1 MFGRKNCTIA
11 AFVLSFTVYALGLTS
26 ITFAQEVTD
35 DTRIIE
41 RYKQMLNRKPKEG
54 STFDRLYQFYLEG
67 AGLDAMVADYQSEAE
82 AKPDAP
88 NVQLILG
95 HIHKRLGKETEAI
108 TAYQRA
114 MTLSPNDYYPH
125 FALGHIY
132 TISRQYEQAIKALTK
147 AAVLSEQ
154 TASATPD
161 DRTSIYKVLGRAY
174 FHQDQV
180 DDAITTWTKIAELD
194 PQNIFARIELA
205 DLFREQELYPQA
217 IAQHEAI
224 TEIKKDDPYRVC
236 LSLREIGK
244 VHEETG
250 AYEAAQARYDAA
262 LALTAPG
269 NWLRKDLQHR
279 IIGIYAA
286 DADWE
291 GLIAYYQGK
300 LEAAPNDPELIG
312 LQASAYIENQQ
323 LDEGIAAY
331 RKGLGLAPTDAE
343 LRLNLIAALRS
354 GEKLEAAATEYEALS
369 EQQLDN
375 FGIYRELGK
384 LYLEL
389 EDEVKAKSVYQRMI
403 DRDPENASTHLLL
416 AEIYAGHEWI
426 ADTVASYQKA
436 ISLAPDNLDYIE
448 YFGEFYFR
456 QGSRE
461 QAIETWNQ
469 MVVGEKGI
477 AENYD
482 RLAQLLDAKDFHT
495 EALTASRKAVE
506 LMPEAYR
513 YREALAKRFMR
524 NKQYSAA
531 LTEYTAAIKLA
542 PNAFFAEQMDDQRI
556 ELYRQQG
563 TLINQIEAMEVELEK
578 PGISDADLFAKHKRL
593 TKMYLKLENI
603 SYALEVLLKT
613 KALRPDDV
621 TVNRWLAEIYA
632 KQSKRAEANAIYTH
646 LTDIDSTNAREY
658 YTNIARL
665 HLNAMDLEAAQ
676 TAAKQIIAHSPRNPE
691 GHQMFAEIAEQAEDY
706 EAAIDSLKHAIRL
719 RPEAIDIRSELANTY
734 KVSGRLQEAISQY
747 WRCWEL
753 SDNLGDK
760 LAFLKPLSEVYYDL
774 GRHGEFEEKLKQL
787 SKSDT
792 SSVGAALAL
801 AELYRT
807 EGDLS
812 SARFQLARALDRDRE
827 HPELLERL
835 VQISFDLGDIAD
847 ALTYQQRLVK
857 AHPGP
862 AQQQKLGELLFD
874 AGREQEAIQAWSKVL
889 HAKNKPLE
897 AEIKL
902 ATLLIKY
909 GLVEEALFALDRAA
923 EKATGPKSHIVLY
936 QIGSLLV
943 EMNEFAS
950 AKPIFQRILQ
960 MPKPSAD
967 SGIGITT
974 NPAPV
979 NYGTNKLNLARNI
992 SRNIQRQPYSV
1003 RTPQTWQ
1010 PNNFDEAQAGALVRL
1025 KTIME
1030 QDGQLDALIEQFE
1043 TNATTNP
1050 KDTQTLELLGEL
1062 YTLTDNFEK
1071 TKEITERLIAISP
1084 NNPAY
1089 QGMQLDQLYTEGM
1102 LDYDTWKKQFD
1113 EMSGLTPEA
1122 RHWHTIEYARRL
1134 FYNGK
1139 AKDAE
1144 RALDALKDVNV
1155 TNLSNR
1161 TIFIDTLIQMGKT
1174 DAAEKVISQF
1184 PTSAAGSGSVT
1195 QPLQQRRLYEQLTT
1209 AYLRKEQ
1216 IDKAV
1221 GLYWKFFERTKPRT
1235 TGARRVAALSSTSYT
1250 YTGTPIQS
1258 GYPSPTLYYS
1268 QSRLVYL
1275 QEFFNQLWM
1284 NDQQEALYATFK
1296 AELETTQGRDRIY
1309 PLLAMS
1315 YCYWWEGRR
1324 EEAQEILSA
1333 LQQEFPNDLTL
1344 KLNTVFVSI
1353 QTGEIK
1359 TALALLK
1366 ELAEADVRNRRQY
1379 YDLTLQLV
1387 VHTGDTVSAREL
1399 VTKILNS
1406 PSSVRELYQFSQ
1418 KLQQTGLTQYAIAV
1432 AQRATTLAMRERDP
1446 NLLVQLSQHLN
1457 TLGRGQDAAR
1467 LAARAL
1473 RFANQRGQRG
1483 QMFHSRNMQ
1492 RAVRLAGRVTGTRDR
1507 ESKYVDAIERNPKSF
1522 QAHIRLASF
1531 YESQNQIKKAS
1542 DAYEAAL
1549 ALRPTD
1555 SMTRQR
1561 YADMLQRSG
1570 RAKSAVTQYVILLKE
1585 NVNVLPPNYWEVIR
1599 TFLKAGEVN
1608 TLIST
1613 VKEMLKTGPR
1623 YGGNHDFAR
1632 RAAEECTR
1640 NNNAKAAVEI
1650 YERMVEI
1657 NWERSYQQLVSA
1669 YVASGKRD
1677 KAIQFL
1683 RAKLRTGNPEV
1694 QVQVVLKMAEF
1705 EETLDEIKTLL
1716 TEYEARLRADK
1727 INPPLLYLVATLK
1740 IVTDDIKGS
1749 DPLVSRLLEDAPP
1762 TRRLQWL
1769 NTLANTYRGKSD
1781 HAREIR
1787 MLEAAIQNVDPQEA
1801 RQLPETYEKLGAA
1814 YAQKGEKEASRNA
1827 LRKMGTLHLMLQR
1840 GGPTYWV
1847 KEDIARKYME
1857 HEMWDDAEVLLTEV
1871 INDPSVQQYYLER
1884 AQESLM
1890 TIKQRR
1896 DGLSET
1902 PVSSTQTERTNIG
1915 IQRSMAQQYMRR
1927 NQVEKAVETYEQ
1939 IAEVMP
1945 EDLESRSQL
1954 ATLYSRQ
1961 NQHDKAIDAWKAL
1974 LEADPENTKYQDGF
1988 IDAYQKAG
1996 RMADAIELAQKYIDD
2011 DAEVGAHSSRLAKL
2025 YASDGRVEDAI
2036 THYKKAVELTPGDGR
2051 VYQELGQLYL
2061 RKNDL
2066 DAAEKAFQEA
2076 LQYAANEGERHNI
2089 ERQLINLYRRQGKL
2103 EEMLKEAEAKGGLT
2117 FEMQMEQARNYSNQ
2131 GKFDEAASAYKKALE
2146 MATRDWERENV
2157 ERQLMRLY
2165 RRQGTL
2171 EEVLKAAEKNDTL
2184 TFTMQTELARHYR
2197 NKGESEKAIRAY
2209 KQALDMTS
2217 QSYERRNIAIELL
2230 QEYVQIGEDDLAIE
2244 LYESASQADSGSI
2257 SMTSGAS
2264 GFIVMFSGDRERDS
2278 LIKAFRSHRTLAE
2291 LKALFEKKLE
2301 ENANNP
2307 AALEMMAEIYRNED
2321 KHEKAAAAYQALCKA
2336 EPSNV
2341 RGFYYAAAALNKS
2354 GQPDLANDLL
2364 NQGET
2369 ALSSSSR
2376 ERDLWFLMSLGS
2388 ICFEGEMY
2396 TPAITFF
2403 KDAVVISGS
2412 RSRGGS
2418 QWEQEI
2424 LHEMLG
2430 KSYRATEQYEAA
2442 IKAYQQ
2448 MADVSRSDHRKR
2460 EAEKAI
2466 KEIYSEGNLYETRIP
2481 KQLKKLEERPD
2492 DIETRLALA
2501 ENYESSNQIDAAIAQ
2516 YEKISQ
2522 LQPDKAQWYKVLGTL
2537 YEKLPETDK
2546 AEQLAKAAA
2555 AYQKAIA
2562 LAPTTYALYKLLAEA
2577 YKKAED
2583 LSKAEAVYRR
2593 ALDAPL
2599 TSAEHDSAVTAISAL
2614 YTGEVHTGKRIAVLE
2629 ALRAKTGKSAVLYKM
2644 LGDAYRAAGDTAK
2657 AAPAYAKWLEIRQKA
2672 VNQNRHALEYQ
2683 QLAEELLKK
2692 NIMPETALAFA
2703 TIATESQTDW
2713 TYVLTLGHAY
2723 LANKQYEEA
2732 LREFTR
2738 SLDLINQSGRTF
2750 VYIEDLLLSRI
2761 SKMSKRA
2768 ADKSPYIEIANKLL
2782 NAMPDKLMSQSEN
2795 LFALAKFCLE
2805 HGLTEKAATYINKVG
2820 FIAESA
2826 WLTLGPFDN
2835 TEGVGYNTAYIIEDA
2850 TQVDTTA
2857 KYDGADGQV
2866 SWKNLND
2873 ATLDG
2878 FVDFGKDVN
2887 WRTAYAWVTL
2897 ISPDERKAQLRFDS
2911 DDQGKVWINEKKMYA
2926 HKRRNRG
2933 AVVDRR
2939 TIPITLRSGE
2949 NSILVK
2955 VCNETLSWGFY
2966 LRITDTDGK
2975 PFDDLKIIDIAK

>member
-1 MFGRKNCTIA
+1 MSKREKCVISVFIVSLIAYTLCLTTI
-11 AFVLSFTVYALGLTS
+11 TV
-26 ITFAQEVTD
+26 AQNETD
-35 DTRIIE
+35 EAQIIE

-67 AGLDAMVADYQSEAE
+67 AGLYAMVVDYQAEAA

-88 NVQLILG
+88 NLQLILG
-95 HIHKRLGKETEAI
+95 HIHKRLGKDTEAI
-108 TAYQRA
+108 KAYQRA
-114 MTLSPNDYYPH
+114 VTLSPNDYYPH

-132 TISRQYEQAIKALTK
+132 TTKRQYEQAINALTK
-147 AAVLSEQ
+147 AAALSEQ
-154 TASATPD
+154 TVAATPD
-161 DRTSIYKVLGRAY
+161 DRTAIYKTLGRAY
-174 FHQDQV
+174 FHQDRV
-180 DDAITTWTKIAELD
+180 DAAITTWTKIAELD

-244 VHEETG
+244 IHEDTG
-250 AYEAAQARYDAA
+250 DYEAARARYDAA

-286 DADWE
+286 DADWK

-300 LEAAPNDPELIG
+300 LEAVPNDPELIG

-323 LDEGIAAY
+323 LDEGITAY
-331 RKGLGLAPTDAE
+331 QKGLELAPTDAE

-354 GEKLEAAATEYEALS
+354 AEKLEDAAAAYEVLS
-369 EQQLDN
+369 EQQPDD

-389 EDEVKAKSVYQRMI
+389 QDEGKAKSAYQRMI
-403 DRDPENASTHLLL
+403 DSDPENASTYLIL
-416 AEIYAGHEWI
+416 AEIYTGHEWTED
-426 ADTVASYQKA
+426 AVASYQKA

-448 YFGEFYFR
+448 YFGEFYIR

-469 MVVGEKGI
+469 IVAGEKGI

-482 RLAQLLDAKDFHT
+482 RLAQLLDTKDFGT

-513 YREALAKRFMR
+513 YREALAKRLMQ
-524 NKQYSAA
+524 NKAYDAA
-531 LTEYTAAIKLA
+531 ITEYTKAIKLA
-542 PNAFFAEQMDDQRI
+542 PNEFFAEQMDDQRI
-556 ELYRQQG
+556 ELYRRQG
-563 TLINQIEAMEVELEK
+563 TLVDHIEMMEVALEK
-578 PGISDADLFAKHKRL
+578 PGISDADIFAKHKRL

-603 SYALEVLLKT
+603 TYALEVLLKA

-621 TVNRWLAEIYA
+621 TVNRWLAEIYV
-632 KQSKRAEANAIYTH
+632 KQGKRDDANAIYTG
-646 LTDIDSTNAREY
+646 LVDIDSTNAREY
-658 YTNIARL
+658 YTHIARL
-665 HLNAMDLEAAQ
+665 HLNAMDLEAAK
-676 TAAKQIIAHSPRNPE
+676 TAAKQIVAHSPRNPE
-691 GHQMFAEIAEQAEDY
+691 GHQMFAEIAKQAEDY
-706 EAAIDSLKHAIRL
+706 EAAIDSLKDALRL
-719 RPEAIDIRSELANTY
+719 RPEAIDIRSELADTY

-760 LAFLKPLSEVYYDL
+760 LAFLKPLSEVYYDS

-787 SKSDT
+787 SKSNT
-792 SSVGAALAL
+792 SSIGPVLAL
-801 AELYRT
+801 AELYRV
-807 EGDLS
+807 EGDLP

-835 VQISFDLGDIAD
+835 VKVNFDLGDIAD

-874 AGREQEAIQAWSKVL
+874 MGRQQEAIQAWSKVL

-902 ATLLIKY
+902 ATLLIEH
-909 GLVEEALFALDRAA
+909 GLVEEALFSLDRAA

-936 QIGSLLV
+936 QIGSMLV
-943 EMNEFAS
+943 EMNEFAR

-960 MPKPSAD
+960 MPKPSTD
-967 SGIGITT
+967 SSASIMTSQ
-974 NPAPV
+974 APL
-979 NYGTNKLNLARNI
+979 NYGMNKLNLARNI
-992 SRNIQRQPYSV
+992 SQNIQRQPYGV
-1003 RTPQTWQ
+1003 RTAQVWQ
-1010 PNNFDEAQAGALVRL
+1010 PNTFDEAQAGALARL

-1030 QDGQLDALIEQFE
+1030 EDNQLSELVEQFE
-1043 TNATTNP
+1043 TNAAANP
-1050 KDTQTLELLGEL
+1050 KDTQTLELLGAL
-1062 YTLTDNFEK
+1062 YTLTNNLEK
-1071 TKEITERLIAISP
+1071 TAEITEKLIAISP
-1084 NNPAY
+1084 NNSAY
-1089 QGMQLDQLYTEGM
+1089 QVMQLDRLNRQQQ
-1102 LDYDTWKKQFD
+1102 LDYDILKKQFD

-1122 RHWHTIEYARRL
+1122 RHWYTIEYANRL
-1134 FYNGK
+1134 FYSGK

-1144 RALDALKDVNV
+1144 KLLDELKDVNV
-1155 TNLSNR
+1155 LNLSNNTR
-1161 TIFIDTLIQMGKT
+1161 LANILMQMRKT

-1184 PTSAAGSGSVT
+1184 PISTTGQLT
-1195 QPLQQRRLYEQLTT
+1195 QQQRFYEQLTT
-1209 AYLRKEQ
+1209 IYLREGQ

-1221 GLYWKFFERTKPRT
+1221 ALYWKFSERNKPRT
-1235 TGARRVAALSSTSYT
+1235 TGARRVVALSASSYT
-1250 YTGTPIQS
+1250 YGGYTPIQS
-1258 GYPSPTLYYS
+1258 GYPSPTLYYN
-1268 QSRLVYL
+1268 QNRLEYL
-1275 QEFFNQLWM
+1275 QQFFNQLWM

-1296 AELETTQGRDRIY
+1296 AQLDTTQGRDRIY

-1324 EEAQEILSA
+1324 EEAQEILST
-1333 LQQEFPNDLTL
+1333 LQLEFPNDLTL

-1366 ELAEADVRNRRQY
+1366 ELTEADARNRRQY

-1387 VHTGDTVSAREL
+1387 VHTGDTVSVREL

-1406 PSSVRELYQFSQ
+1406 PSGVRELYQFSQ

-1446 NLLVQLSQHLN
+1446 NLLVQLSQHLS

-1467 LAARAL
+1467 LATRAL
-1473 RFANQRGQRG
+1473 RFANQRGQHG
-1483 QMFHSRNMQ
+1483 QLFHSRNMQ
-1492 RAVRLAGRVTGTRDR
+1492 QAVRLAGRASGTRDR
-1507 ESKYVDAIERNPKSF
+1507 ESKLVEAIERNPKSF
-1522 QAHIRLASF
+1522 QGHIRLASL
-1531 YESQNQIKKAS
+1531 YESQNQIQKAS
-1542 DAYEAAL
+1542 DAYDAAL
-1549 ALRPTD
+1549 ILRPTD

-1561 YADMLQRSG
+1561 YAEMLQRSG
-1570 RAKSAVTQYVILLKE
+1570 RAKNAVTQYVILLKE
-1585 NVNVLPPNYWEVIR
+1585 NVNALPPNYWEVIR

-1613 VKEMLKTGPR
+1613 VKEMLETGPR
-1623 YGGNHDFAR
+1623 YGRSYDFAR
-1632 RAAEECTR
+1632 MAAEECTR

-1650 YERMVEI
+1650 YEKMVEI
-1657 NWERSYQQLVSA
+1657 NWERAYQQLVYA

-1677 KAIQFL
+1677 KAIQLL
-1683 RAKLRTGNPEV
+1683 RDKLRTKNPEI

-1705 EETLDEIKTLL
+1705 DETLDEIKTLL
-1716 TEYEARLRADK
+1716 KEYEARLPEDK
-1727 INPPLLYLVATLK
+1727 ISPPLCYFVATLK
-1740 IVTDDIKGS
+1740 IVTDDIEGA
-1749 DPLVSRLLEDAPP
+1749 DPLVKRLLEDAPP
-1762 TRRLQWL
+1762 RMRLRWL
-1769 NTLANTYRGKSD
+1769 NTLADTYRGKSD
-1781 HAREIR
+1781 REREIR
-1787 MLEAAIQNVDPQEA
+1787 MLEAATQNVDPQEA
-1801 RQLPETYEKLGAA
+1801 YQLPGLYEKLGSA

-1827 LRKMGTLHLMLQR
+1827 LRKMGTLQLMRR
-1840 GGPTYWV
+1840 GGSRYWE
-1847 KEDIARKYME
+1847 KENIARKYVE

-1884 AQESLM
+1884 AQEQLM
-1890 TIKQRR
+1890 TIQQRR
-1896 DGLSET
+1896 DGLTET
-1902 PVSSTQTERTNIG
+1902 PESSGKIEVSNIG
-1915 IQRSMAQQYMRR
+1915 MQRSMAQQYMRR
-1927 NQVEKAVETYEQ
+1927 NQIEKAVEIYEQ
-1939 IAEVMP
+1939 IAKVMP

-1961 NQHDKAIDAWKAL
+1961 NQHDKAIDVWKAL
-1974 LEADPENTKYQDGF
+1974 LEVDPENTRYQDGF

-1996 RMADAIELAQKYIDD
+1996 RIGDAIELAQKYIDD
-2011 DAEVGAHSSRLAKL
+2011 EAKVGVHYSRLAKL
-2025 YASDGRVEDAI
+2025 YAADGEVDAAI
-2036 THYKKAVELTPGDGR
+2036 THYQKAIELTPGDGR

-2076 LQYAANEGERHNI
+2076 LQYAAHDGERQNI

-2103 EEMLKEAEAKGGLT
+2103 EEMLKEAEAQGGLT

-2131 GKFDEAASAYKKALE
+2131 GKLDEAVAAYKKALE
-2146 MATRDWERENV
+2146 MTTRDWERENA
-2157 ERQLMRLY
+2157 ERQLMHLY

-2171 EEVLKAAEKNDTL
+2171 EEVLKEAEKNDTL
-2184 TFTMQTELARHYR
+2184 TFTMQAELARHYR
-2197 NKGESEKAIRAY
+2197 NKGESEKAISAY
-2209 KQALDMTS
+2209 KQALNMTT
-2217 QSYERRNIAIELL
+2217 QNHERNRIAIELM
-2230 QEYVQIGEDDLAIE
+2230 QEYVQIGENDLAIE
-2244 LYESASQADSGSI
+2244 LYESASQSDSNSR
-2257 SMTSGAS
+2257 SMTHGSS

-2307 AALEMMAEIYRNED
+2307 AALEMIAEIYRNED
-2321 KHEKAAAAYQALCKA
+2321 KHAEAAEAYQALCKA
-2336 EPSNV
+2336 QPSNI
-2341 RGFYYAAAALNKS
+2341 RGFYYAAAAWTKS
-2354 GQPDLANDLL
+2354 GQPELANDLL

-2369 ALSSSSR
+2369 ALSSNSKKQ
-2376 ERDLWFLMSLGS
+2376 DLWLLMSLGS

-2412 RSRGGS
+2412 RSRGGIN
-2418 QWEQEI
+2418 WEQEY
-2424 LHEMLG
+2424 LYEMLG

-2448 MADVSRSDHRKR
+2448 IANVSRDSHRKQA
-2460 EAEKAI
+2460 AEKAI
-2466 KEIYSEGNLYETRIP
+2466 KEIHREGNLYETRIP
-2481 KQLKKLEERPD
+2481 KQLKKLEENPD
-2492 DIETRLALA
+2492 DIDTRLALA
-2501 ENYESSNQIDAAIAQ
+2501 KDYVSSGKVEEGIAQ
-2516 YEKISQ
+2516 YEKLSE
-2522 LQPDKAQWYKVLGTL
+2522 LQPKNAEWYKVIGDL
-2537 YEKLPETDK
+2537 YRKIRQQDK
-2546 AEQLAKAAA
+2546 PDRLTKAAA
-2555 AYQKAIA
+2555 AYEKAIILEPTVYMSYSQ
-2562 LAPTTYALYKLLAEA
+2562 LADTH
-2577 YKKAED
+2577 KKQAD

-2599 TSAEHDSAVTAISAL
+2599 TPAEHDAAVTAISKL
-2614 YTGEVHTGKRIAVLE
+2614 YSGEAHFDKRIAVLE
-2629 ALRAKTGKSAVLYKM
+2629 ELSAKTEKSAVLYKM
-2644 LGDAYRAAGDTAK
+2644 LGDAYREAGNTEK
-2657 AAPAYAKWLEIRQKA
+2657 AAPAYMKWLEIRQKA
-2672 VNQNRHALEYQ
+2672 VNQNQHASEYQ
-2683 QLAEELLKK
+2683 QLAEKLLKE

-2703 TIATESQTDW
+2703 KTATGSQTDW

-2723 LANKQYEEA
+2723 LANGQYEAA
-2732 LREFTR
+2732 LREFKR

-2761 SKMSKRA
+2761 SEMSKRA
-2768 ADKSPYIEIANKLL
+2768 ADKKPYVEIVDKLL
-2782 NAMPDKLMSQSEN
+2782 DALPDKLISRSEN
-2795 LFALAKFCLE
+2795 LLALAKFCLE
-2805 HGLTEKAATYINKVG
+2805 HGLREKAAPYINKAG

-2835 TEGVGYNTAYIIEDA
+2835 TEGVGYNTVYIPEDA
-2850 TQVDTTA
+2850 VQVDTTA
-2857 KYDGADGQV
+2857 KYDGADGEV
-2866 SWKNLND
+2866 SWQKLND
-2873 ATLDG
+2873 RMLDG

-2887 WRTAYAWVTL
+2887 WRTAYAWVT
-2897 ISPDERKAQLRFDS
+2897 ITSPAERKAQLRFDS
-2911 DDQGKVWINEKKMYA
+2911 DDQGKVWLNEKKMYA
-2926 HKRRNRG
+2926 HRRRNRG
-2933 AVVDRR
+2933 AVMDRR
-2939 TIPITLRSGE
+2939 TIPVTLRSGK

-2955 VCNETLSWGFY
+2955 VCNETSSWGFY

-2975 PFDDLKIIDIAK
+2975 PFDDLKIIDIGK

>member
-1 MFGRKNCTIA
+1 MFGRKKHAI
-11 AFVLSFTVYALGLTS
+11 FIFLLPFTVCALCLTP
-26 ITFAQEVTD
+26 TAFAQEATD
-35 DTRIIE
+35 NTKIIE

-67 AGLDAMVADYQSEAE
+67 AGLDAMVTDYQAE
-82 AKPDAP
+82 AAAKPNAP

-108 TAYQRA
+108 KAYQRA
-114 MTLSPNDYYPH
+114 ITLSPNDYYPH
-125 FALGHIY
+125 FALGHLY
-132 TISRQYEQAIKALTK
+132 TTLRQYEQAINALTK
-147 AAVLSEQ
+147 AAALSEQ
-154 TASATPD
+154 AVSATPD

-174 FHQDQV
+174 IHQDRV

-205 DLFREQELYPQA
+205 DLFHEQQLYPQA

-224 TEIKKDDPYRVC
+224 IEIKKDDPYRVC

-244 VHEETG
+244 IHENTG
-250 AYEAAQARYDAA
+250 AYEKAQARYDAA

-291 GLIAYYQGK
+291 GLIAYYHGK

-323 LDEGIAAY
+323 LDEGITAY
-331 RKGLGLAPTDAE
+331 RKGLELAPTDVE

-354 GEKLEAAATEYEALS
+354 AEKLADAAAEYEVLS
-369 EQQLDN
+369 EQQPDN

-389 EDEVKAKSVYQRMI
+389 EDEAKARSAYQRMI
-403 DRDPENASTHLLL
+403 DRDPENASTHLIL
-416 AEIYAGHEWI
+416 AEIYTGHEWME
-426 ADTVASYQKA
+426 DTVASYQKA

-448 YFGEFYFR
+448 YFGEFHFR

-469 MVVGEKGI
+469 IVAGEKGI

-513 YREALAKRFMR
+513 YREALAKRLMR
-524 NKQYSAA
+524 NKQYDAA
-531 LTEYTAAIKLA
+531 LTEYTEAVELA
-542 PNAFFAEQMDDQRI
+542 PNEFFAEQMDDQRI
-556 ELYRQQG
+556 ELYRRQG
-563 TLINQIEAMEVELEK
+563 TLVDQIEAMEAALEK
-578 PGISDADLFAKHKRL
+578 PELSDADVFAKHKRL

-603 SYALEVLLKT
+603 TYALEVLLKAR
-613 KALRPDDV
+613 ALRPDDV
-621 TVNRWLAEIYA
+621 TVNRWLAEIYV
-632 KQSKRAEANAIYTH
+632 KQGNRDAANAVYTH
-646 LTDIDSTNAREY
+646 LTNIDSTNAREY

-665 HLNAMDLEAAQ
+665 HLNAMDLEAAK
-676 TAAKQIIAHSPRNPE
+676 TAAKQIVAHSPRNPE

-706 EAAIDSLKHAIRL
+706 EAAIDSLKQAIRL
-719 RPEAIDIRSELANTY
+719 RPEAIDIRSELAKTY
-734 KVSGRLQEAISQY
+734 KISGRFQEAISQY

-787 SKSDT
+787 SKSNA
-792 SSVGAALAL
+792 SSVGPVLAL
-801 AELYRT
+801 AELYRAA
-807 EGDLS
+807 GDLS

-835 VQISFDLGDIAD
+835 VQISFALGDIAE
-847 ALTYQQRLVK
+847 ALTYQQRLVN

-889 HAKNKPLE
+889 HAKNKPLD

-923 EKATGPKSHIVLY
+923 EKVTGPKSHIVLY
-936 QIGSLLV
+936 QIGAMLV
-943 EMNEFAS
+943 EMNEFAR

-960 MPKPSAD
+960 MPKPATDPS
-967 SGIGITT
+967 SGIATRQS
-974 NPAPV
+974 PV
-979 NYGTNKLNLARNI
+979 NYGTNKLYLARDI
-992 SRNIQRQPYSV
+992 SRKLQRQPSSS
-1003 RTPQTWQ
+1003 RNPQAWQ
-1010 PNNFDEAQAGALVRL
+1010 PQRFNEAQAGALAQL

-1030 QDGQLDALIEQFE
+1030 EDGQLGELIAQFE
-1043 TNATTNP
+1043 KNAEASP

-1071 TKEITERLIAISP
+1071 TEEITEKLIAISP
-1084 NNPAY
+1084 NNPVY
-1089 QGMQLDQLYTEGM
+1089 QSMQLDRPQTKQI
-1102 LDYDTWKKQFD
+1102 LDYDTLKKRFN
-1113 EMSGLTPEA
+1113 EMPGLTAEA
-1122 RHWHTIEYARRL
+1122 RHWYTINYASRF

-1139 AKDAE
+1139 AEEAE
-1144 RALDALKDVNV
+1144 KLLDELKDVNV
-1155 TNLSNR
+1155 TNLSNN
-1161 TIFIDTLIQMGKT
+1161 TTLANILIQMGKT

-1184 PTSAAGSGSVT
+1184 STAVT
-1195 QPLQQRRLYEQLTT
+1195 GQLTQQQRRFYEQLTT
-1209 AYLRKEQ
+1209 AYLRAGQ
-1216 IDKAV
+1216 IDAAV
-1221 GLYWKFFERTKPRT
+1221 ALYWKFFARTKPRT
-1235 TGARRVAALSSTSYT
+1235 TGARRVAALNASAYG
-1250 YTGTPIQS
+1250 YGGYRPIQS
-1258 GYPSPTLYYS
+1258 DYPSPTLYYN
-1268 QSRLVYL
+1268 QSRLEYL
-1275 QEFFNQLWM
+1275 QQFFNQLWI
-1284 NDQQEALYATFK
+1284 NNQQAALYTTFK
-1296 AELETTQGRDRIY
+1296 TQLDATQGRDRIY

-1333 LQQEFPNDLTL
+1333 LQQEFPDDLTL
-1344 KLNTVFVSI
+1344 KLNTVFVAI
-1353 QTGEIK
+1353 QTGTPE

-1366 ELAEADVRNRRQY
+1366 ELAEADARNRRQY

-1387 VHTGDTVSAREL
+1387 VHTGDTVSVREL

-1406 PSSVRELYQFSQ
+1406 PSSVQELYQFSQ

-1457 TLGRGQDAAR
+1457 RLGRGQDAAR

-1473 RFANQRGQRG
+1473 RFANQRDPRG
-1483 QMFHSRNMQ
+1483 QLFRSRNMQ
-1492 RAVRLAGRVTGTRDR
+1492 QAVRLAGRATGTRDR
-1507 ESKYVDAIERNPKSF
+1507 ESKLVEATQRNPKSF
-1522 QAHIRLASF
+1522 LSHIRLASF

-1561 YADMLQRSG
+1561 YAEMLQRGG
-1570 RAKSAVTQYVILLKE
+1570 RAKNAVTQYVILIKE
-1585 NVNVLPPNYWEVIR
+1585 NANALRSNYWQIMD
-1599 TFLKAGEVN
+1599 TFFKAGEVN
-1608 TLIST
+1608 TLVAT
-1613 VKEMLKTGPR
+1613 VREMLETGPR
-1623 YGGNHDFAR
+1623 YGGNYDFAR
-1632 RAAEECTR
+1632 MAAEQCTR

-1650 YERMVEI
+1650 YEKMVERD
-1657 NWERSYQQLVSA
+1657 WERTYQQLVSA
-1669 YVASGKRD
+1669 YVASGQRD

-1683 RAKLRTGNPEV
+1683 RGKLRTENPEV

-1716 TEYEARLRADK
+1716 TEYAARLPEDK
-1727 INPPLLYLVATLK
+1727 TNPPLLYLVATLK
-1740 IVTDDIKGS
+1740 IVTDDIEGA
-1749 DPLVSRLLEDAPP
+1749 DALVDKLLEDAPS
-1762 TRRLQWL
+1762 TMRLRWL
-1769 NTLANTYRGKSD
+1769 NTLADTYRGKSYRE
-1781 HAREIR
+1781 REIR
-1787 MLEAAIQNVDPQEA
+1787 MLEAAIENVDPQEA
-1801 RQLPETYEKLGAA
+1801 WQLSGTYEKLGSA
-1814 YAQKGEKEASRNA
+1814 YAQKGEKEVSRNA
-1827 LRKMGTLHLMLQR
+1827 LRKMGTLRLMRR
-1840 GGPTYWV
+1840 GGSRYWE
-1847 KEDIARKYME
+1847 KENIARKYME

-1896 DGLSET
+1896 DGLSEA
-1902 PVSSTQTERTNIG
+1902 PVSSTKTERTNIG
-1915 IQRSMAQQYMRR
+1915 MQRSMAQQYMRR
-1927 NQVEKAVETYEQ
+1927 NQVEKAIEIYEQ
-1939 IAEVMP
+1939 VAEVMP

-1961 NQHDKAIDAWKAL
+1961 NQHNKAIAAWKAL

-1988 IDAYQKAG
+1988 IDAHQKAG
-1996 RMADAIELAQKYIDD
+1996 RISDAIELAQQYIDD
-2011 DAEVGAHSSRLAKL
+2011 EAEVGAHYSRLAKL
-2025 YASDGRVEDAI
+2025 YATDGQVDDAI
-2036 THYKKAVELTPGDGR
+2036 TYYKKAIELAPGDGR
-2051 VYQELGQLYL
+2051 IYQELGQLYL

-2066 DAAEKAFQEA
+2066 DTAEKAFQDA
-2076 LQYAANEGERHNI
+2076 LQYAAHDGERQNI

-2103 EEMLKEAEAKGGLT
+2103 TEMLKEAEAKGALT
-2117 FEMQMEQARNYSNQ
+2117 FSLQMEQARNYSNQ
-2131 GKFDEAASAYKKALE
+2131 GKLEEAVSAYKKALE
-2146 MATRDWERENV
+2146 MTTREWERENA

-2171 EEVLKAAEKNDTL
+2171 EEVLKEAEENDTL
-2184 TFTMQTELARHYR
+2184 TFTMQAELARHYR
-2197 NKGESEKAIRAY
+2197 NKGESEKAINAY
-2209 KQALDMTS
+2209 KQALNMTT
-2217 QSYERRNIAIELL
+2217 QNYERRNITIELL

-2244 LYESASQADSGSI
+2244 LYESASQSDSGSM
-2257 SMTSGAS
+2257 SMTHGSS
-2264 GFIVMFSGDRERDS
+2264 GFIVMFSGDRARDS
-2278 LIKAFRSHRTLAE
+2278 LIKAFRSHRTLAD
-2291 LKALFEKKLE
+2291 LKVLFEKKLE
-2301 ENANNP
+2301 ADANNP
-2307 AALEMMAEIYRNED
+2307 AALEMIAEIYRNQD
-2321 KHEKAAAAYQALCKA
+2321 KHEKAAEAYQALCKA
-2336 EPSNV
+2336 QPSNV
-2341 RGFYYAAAALNKS
+2341 RGFYYAAAAYNKS
-2354 GQPDLANDLL
+2354 GQPELSKDLL
-2364 NQGET
+2364 KQGEA
-2369 ALSSSSR
+2369 ALSSSSKKA
-2376 ERDLWFLMSLGS
+2376 DLWFLMSLGS
-2388 ICFEGEMY
+2388 ICFESEMY

-2418 QWEQEI
+2418 RWEQE
-2424 LHEMLG
+2424 LLYEMLG
-2430 KSYRATEQYEAA
+2430 KSYRATEQYEEA

-2448 MADVSRSDHRKR
+2448 MASVNENSNKKR

-2466 KEIYSEGNLYETRIP
+2466 QEISREGNLYETRIS
-2481 KQLKKLEERPD
+2481 KQLKKIEENPD
-2492 DIETRLALA
+2492 DIDTRLALA
-2501 ENYESSNQIDAAIAQ
+2501 KNYVSSGKVEEGIAQ
-2516 YEKISQ
+2516 YEKLSELQPKNAEWYKVIGS
-2522 LQPDKAQWYKVLGTL
+2522 LYRKIRQPDK
-2537 YEKLPETDK
+2537 PER
-2546 AEQLAKAAA
+2546 LMKAAA
-2555 AYQKAIA
+2555 AYEKAITLEPTSYTSYSQ
-2562 LAPTTYALYKLLAEA
+2562 LADT
-2577 YKKAED
+2577 YKKAAD
-2583 LSKAEAVYRR
+2583 LAKAETVYRR

-2599 TSAEHDSAVTAISAL
+2599 TSKEHDSAVIAISEL
-2614 YTGEVHTGKRIAVLE
+2614 YKDEAYADKRIAVLE
-2629 ALRAKTGKSAVLYKM
+2629 ELSAKTEKSAALYKM
-2644 LGDAYRAAGDTAK
+2644 LGDAYRGAGDTEK

-2672 VNQNRHALEYQ
+2672 VNQNRHASEYQ

-2713 TYVLTLGHAY
+2713 TYVLTLGQAY
-2723 LANKQYEEA
+2723 LANEQYEEA
-2732 LREFTR
+2732 LREFKR

-2761 SKMSKRA
+2761 SEMSKRA
-2768 ADKSPYIEIANKLL
+2768 VDKRPYIEIADQLLDALPEKLI
-2782 NAMPDKLMSQSEN
+2782 SQSEN
-2795 LFALAKFCLE
+2795 LLPLAEFCLE

-2820 FIAESA
+2820 FIVESA

-2835 TEGVGYNTAYIIEDA
+2835 TDGVGYDTVYIPEDA

-2857 KYDGADGQV
+2857 TYDGADGQIR
-2866 SWKNLND
+2866 WKKLND
-2873 ATLDG
+2873 DNFDG

-2887 WRTAYAWVTL
+2887 WRTAYAWVT
-2897 ISPDERKAQLRFDS
+2897 ITSPDDRKAQLRFDS
-2911 DDQGKVWINEKKMYA
+2911 DDQGKVWVNEKKMYA

-2939 TIPITLRSGE
+2939 TIPITLRAGE

-2955 VCNETLSWGFY
+2955 VCNETSSWGFY

-2975 PFDDLKIIDIAK
+2975 PFNDLKIMDIGK